1 MNDDVRANLRAE
13 LRSVDPMP
21 ADVPTESLTSPEGRH
36 RLEDIM
42 STETTEKQSKPTR
55 SRTPW
60 YAAAAAVAVAVVA
73 IGVIVFAP
81 GDEQPAASAPL
92 ELTAGASDALA
103 SCIMMSPEIIAGS
116 EVAFAGTATTIDGET
131 VTLAV
136 TKWYT
141 GGDSEA
147 VIVTAP
153 AGFEALIGSVPFAE
167 GGSFLVSATD
177 GVVNYCGMSGEATA
191 ELQALYDAA
200 FPG

>member
-1 MNDDVRANLRAE
+1 MNDDLRAQ

-21 ADVPTESLTSPEGRH
+21 SDVPTEPVTSPEGRQ
-36 RLEDIM
+36 RLENIM
-42 STETTEKQSKPTR
+42 STQTIEQKPKPSR

-73 IGVIVFAP
+73 IGVIAIGP
-81 GDEQPAASAPL
+81 NDQQPAASGPPM
-92 ELTAGASDALA
+92 ELTASVSDAMA

-116 EVAFAGTATTIDGET
+116 EVAFAGTATTIEGET
-131 VTLAV
+131 VTLEV
-136 TKWYT
+136 TKWYA
-141 GGDSEA
+141 GGDNA
-147 VIVTAP
+147 TVIVTAP

-167 GGSFLVSATD
+167 GGNFLVSATD